1 MAISKKVVERIVV
14 QMKKYQAILTDA
26 KDRDVSE
33 SDTVVIIADLL
44 ADVLGYKKY
53 LEITTEFAIRGSY
66 VDLSVRIGDVIR
78 FLLEVKAV
86 GSALKDAHIKQA
98 VDYGANQGAEWVILT
113 NGIDWHIYK
122 IQYRQPI
129 DKTLIYEFDFLK
141 VNPRNSQIIE
151 CLGNLSREGFT
162 QSSMASF
169 CLKQQATSRFSL
181 AAILL
186 SAPILQALKR
196 ELKRISP
203 MIKVDDDFLKSVL
216 QIEVLKREV
225 IESEDAKQAAEFLKR
240 AYKTSSKP
248 KVKTVSVVA
257 LVESGNNSKVIPI
270 ENVTEG

>member
-1 MAISKKVVERIVV
+1 MAISKKVTDRIIV

-53 LEITTEFAIRGSY
+53 LEITTEFAIRGTF
-66 VDLSVRIGDVIR
+66 VDLTVRVGDAIR

-86 GSALKDAHIKQA
+86 GIALKDAHIKQA
-98 VDYGANQGAEWVILT
+98 VDYGANQGADWVILT

-122 IQYRQPI
+122 IQYRQPV

-141 VNPRNSQIIE
+141 TNPRDSHIIE
-151 CLGNLSREGFT
+151 CLGSLSREGFT

-169 CLKQQATSRFSL
+169 CLKQQATNRFSL

-203 MIKVDDDFLKSVL
+203 VIKVDDDFLKSAL

-225 IESEDAKQAAEFLKR
+225 VDSEDAKQAGEFLKR
-240 AYKTSSKP
+240 AYKTSNKP
-248 KVKTVSVVA
+248 KVKSVSVPA
-257 LVESGNNSKVIPI
+257 PVESVNNGKIIPI
-270 ENVTEG
+270 VKVTDG

>member
-1 MAISKKVVERIVV
+1 MSISKKVVERIVA

-44 ADVLGYKKY
+44 SDVLGYKKY
-53 LEITTEFAIRGSY
+53 IEITTEFAIRGTY
-66 VDLSVRIGDVIR
+66 VDLTVRVGDTIR

-86 GSALKDAHIKQA
+86 GVALKDAHIKQA

-113 NGIDWHIYK
+113 NGIDWHVYK

-141 VNPRNSQIIE
+141 VNPRNSQILE

-169 CLKQQATSRFSL
+169 CLKQQATNRFSL

-186 SAPILQALKR
+186 GAPMLQALKR
-196 ELKRISP
+196 ELRRISP
-203 MIKVDDDFLKSVL
+203 TIKVDDDFLKL
-216 QIEVLKREV
+216 ALHGEVLKREV
-225 IESEDAKQAAEFLKR
+225 VDSEDAKKAAEFLKR
-240 AYKTSSKP
+240 AYKASGKP
-248 KVKTVSVVA
+248 KAKTAPVVTPVEPGGVGKVFPLVKVA
-257 LVESGNNSKVIPI
+257 
-270 ENVTEG
+270 EG